1 MLPENYHDMS
11 ENDQA
16 AHWVGYIYRG
26 MRWAGE
32 DGYDEIS
39 ILDRKELE
47 MWKKLDPTIERLMP
61 IILEGLAGM
70 WLQPKDAFFQ
80 RVNEQMGSQFSRPSN
95 EVFTSTR
102 KETPTLPPVGVTYSK
117 DAKKRWWKFWL

>member
-11 ENDQA
+11 EDDQA

-39 ILDRKELE
+39 FLDSRELDKWKE
-47 MWKKLDPTIERLMP
+47 LDPTIERLMP
-61 IILEGLAGM
+61 RVLEGLAGM
-70 WLQPKDAFFQ
+70 WLEPKDAFFQ
-80 RVNEQMGSQFSRPSN
+80 RVNEQMGTQFSRPLNKQFDS
-95 EVFTSTR
+95 SR
-102 KETPTLPPVGVTYSK
+102 KESLKSPSIGATYSK
-117 DAKKRWWKFWL
+117 EIKKKWWKFWI